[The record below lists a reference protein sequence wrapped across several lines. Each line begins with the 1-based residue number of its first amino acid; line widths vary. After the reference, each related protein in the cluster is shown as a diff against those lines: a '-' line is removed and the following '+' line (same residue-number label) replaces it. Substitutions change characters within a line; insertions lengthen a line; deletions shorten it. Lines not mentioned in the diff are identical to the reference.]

1 MLVSKDRILT
11 LLRERGDQQKADA
24 VDRELPDE
32 IDLERDRGALENLG
46 LDPKELL
53 QKLTGEGIPELS

>member
-32 IDLERDRGALENLG
+32 IDLERDRGTLENLG